1 MSKILHIEAS
11 PKGERSSS
19 SQLASWFHE
28 AYRQANPDDVIEA
41 LNVFDANLPEFAAE
55 AANAKFAPIFGEEVS
70 PAQAKIWDDVKSHI
84 AHFDSFDK
92 IVLSCPMW
100 NYSVPYPLKH
110 YLDIIMQP
118 GITFGYD
125 PEKMVHIGL
134 LKNRPVQL
142 LLTRSSTPPG
152 DYGDFQLPYLRFVL
166 GAMGLRDLRAITAW
180 QTTKFTPDERT
191 SYLAAFEA
199 ECRDAA
205 SAF

>member
-11 PKGERSSS
+11 PRRELSGSSK
-19 SQLASWFHE
+19 LAKWFLE
-28 AYRQANPDDVIEA
+28 AYTEANPQDTVEQ
-41 LNVFDANLPEFAAE
+41 LNVFDADLPEFAAD
-55 AANAKFAPIFGEEVS
+55 AAKAKFAPIYGEEISDV
-70 PAQAKIWDDVKSHI
+70 QREIWVDVNRHI
-84 AHFDSFDK
+84 KHFDSFDK
-92 IVLSCPMW
+92 IVLSSPMW

-134 LKNRPVQL
+134 LKNRPVEL

-166 GAMGLRDLRAITAW
+166 GAMGLRDLRVITPW
-180 QTTKFTPDERT
+180 QTTKMTPEERT
-191 SYLAAFEA
+191 NYIASFKA
-199 ECRDAA
+199 ECREHA
-205 SAF
+205 SVF